1 MITDTRVID
10 PAKLG
15 RVIGQE
21 EMRKAQLDM
30 LDTFAE
36 FCDAHGLV
44 YYLSGGT
51 LLGAVRHKGFIP
63 WDDDIDVNM
72 PRPDFQKLV
81 ELTGCR
87 LNDHIEIAAP
97 FEKVSHAVSFPRVY
111 DTRYILNSSSKDGKS
126 SYYTNLFVD
135 IFPIEGLPTGM
146 KKIRLHYILAKSFII
161 MRKLA
166 YFKGVNGPMRKQKIL
181 RYIMY
186 PFAKLTGYKIWNR
199 LLLKLSLKYKY
210 DECELVGVTTGGLHT
225 LEEIIERDGY
235 GKPTK
240 VEFEGKMYNAPADTH
255 KYLSNLYGD
264 YMKLPPEDQRVSHHT
279 FTVYESKEAQ
289 R

>member
-1 MITDTRVID
+1 MIIDTRVYD
-10 PAKLG
+10 SSRLG
-15 RVIGQE
+15 RVVGAE
-21 EMRKAQLDM
+21 EMRKAQLEM

-72 PRPDFQKLV
+72 PRPDFEKLL
-81 ELTGCR
+81 ELTDHR
-87 LNDHIEIAAP
+87 LNDHLEIAAP
-97 FEKVSHAVSFPRVY
+97 LTKVNHAVSFPRIY

-135 IFPIEGLPTGM
+135 IFPIEGLPSGM
-146 KKIRLHYILAKSFII
+146 KKIRFHYVLAKSFII

-166 YFKGVNGPMRKQKIL
+166 YFKGVSGPMRKQKIL
-181 RYIMY
+181 RYAMY
-186 PFAKLTGYKIWNR
+186 PVAKLTGWNFWNR

-210 DECELVGVTTGGLHT
+210 DECELVGVTTGGMHT
-225 LEEIIERDGY
+225 LEEIIKREGY
-235 GKPTK
+235 GKPAK
-240 VEFEGKMYNAPADTH
+240 VEFEGKLYNAPANTH

-264 YMKLPPEDQRVSHHT
+264 YMQLPPEEKRVSHHT
-279 FTVYESKEAQ
+279 FTVYESKEE